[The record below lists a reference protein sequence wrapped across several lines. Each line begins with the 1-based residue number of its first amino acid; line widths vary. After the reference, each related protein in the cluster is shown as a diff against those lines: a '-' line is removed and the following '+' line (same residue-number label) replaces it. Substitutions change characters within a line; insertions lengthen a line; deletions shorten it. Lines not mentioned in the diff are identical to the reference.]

1 MIALATAEIATI
13 FKSLEGRWT
22 LDRRIEPAGHFRG
35 EARFTPHGGPDS
47 LLYREDGVLE
57 QDGRQIP
64 GYREFFYRLADDRIE
79 IDFAEPHRRGQ
90 PYVALSFV
98 REGDLLVARAEH
110 RCAPDHY
117 RHEMRWQDADQFMTD
132 IRVSGPA
139 KDYRLITRY
148 QRIA

>member
-1 MIALATAEIATI
+1 MDVAAI
-13 FKSLEGRWT
+13 FHCLEGRWA
-22 LDRRIEPAGHFRG
+22 LDRQIDPAGRFYG
-35 EARFTPHGGPDS
+35 EAQFSLHGDKES
-47 LLYREDGVLE
+47 LLFREDGVLE

-98 REGDLLVARAEH
+98 REGNLLVARADH
-110 RCAPDHY
+110 HCAPDSY
-117 RHEMRWQDADQFMTD
+117 RHEMRWENSDRFMTD

-139 KDYRLITRY
+139 KDYRLLTRY
-148 QRIA
+148 DRAD